1 MKPKDKLHIL
11 NGQVM
16 YEHFQKSR
24 FLKDEV
30 MVPFNEA
37 MCYGETIKEIFSN
50 KFIRTRAKVHHV
62 TVNDYKEVALKPLQ
76 PLFDQQFGHIELW
89 FDEDMF
95 CQINILTILGWLDQ
109 ENYLHTIKLHIVD
122 GDFSLVKTFA
132 LKAQGYHKIYKQVL
146 INKIMPKQIQLAPL
160 KRGIE
165 FYLAYLDQNS
175 DLMTFI
181 QAHKNTPEQEL
192 LTMLLEKFS
201 HYGLGDI
208 QYLELIRGDSPPLH

>member
-16 YEHFQKSR
+16 YEHVQKSR

-62 TVNDYKEVALKPLQ
+62 TVNDYIEVALKPLQ
-76 PLFDQQFGHIELW
+76 PLFDQQFRHIELW

-109 ENYLHTIKLHIVD
+109 ENYLHTIKLHIID
-122 GDFSLVKTFA
+122 RDFRLVKTFA
-132 LKAQGYHKIYKQVL
+132 LKAQGYHKIYTQVL
-146 INKIMPKQIQLAPL
+146 VNKITPKQIQLAHL

-165 FYLAYLDQNS
+165 LYLAN
-175 DLMTFI
+175 
-181 QAHKNTPEQEL
+181 
-192 LTMLLEKFS
+192 LE
-201 HYGLGDI
+201 HN
-208 QYLELIRGDSPPLH
+208 R